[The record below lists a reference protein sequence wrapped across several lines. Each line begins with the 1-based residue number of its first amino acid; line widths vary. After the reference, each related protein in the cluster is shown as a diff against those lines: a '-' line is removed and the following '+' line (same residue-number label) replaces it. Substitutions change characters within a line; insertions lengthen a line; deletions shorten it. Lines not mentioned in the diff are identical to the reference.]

1 MTFDPAEGSA
11 TGNLR
16 DLRDLCGGKNA
27 RPPDPGMST
36 GRGGFSTTE
45 VTEVTEALGSLTSH
59 TAGLRIRFNVLCW
72 FTKFRG
78 QPRRRC
84 RSRVERIETAIEFL
98 CVLASLR

>member
-1 MTFDPAEGSA
+1 VTSVTSVVEKTPGRPTRECLPVEGV
-11 TGNLR
+11 
-16 DLRDLCGGKNA
+16 
-27 RPPDPGMST
+27 
-36 GRGGFSTTE
+36 FSTTE
-45 VTEVTEALGSLTSH
+45 NTEVTEALGSLTSH